1 MDTRPSRIAVALTVA
16 ALLPAGCSRNTDS
29 SPPTTTTTTTTTTA
43 PISTSTST
51 PATVT
56 TLGEI
61 ARWVGG
67 TTMIVWVEPDV
78 DSDERGEL
86 RRMIEAIPGV
96 GGVRFVGKEEAYAEF
111 ETMFAD
117 DPRMLAV
124 VSADRLPTSFRLEVD
139 LDDPETVA
147 EVRRLSTDPRFR
159 GIVEKEGPSQT
170 DLILE
175 LACVLGIAPLAIF
188 VVWMQPSSSSD
199 ENAAVIAR
207 IDASIENGDGIV
219 SYSYVDQEATYEEF
233 QELFADEPQLLEVV
247 TADVLPS
254 SYRIEATDFEAIEA
268 LAEQYERLAGVRNVV
283 SPDPDRCADL

>member
-1 MDTRPSRIAVALTVA
+1 MDTRPSRIAVAVLGAV
-16 ALLPAGCSRNTDS
+16 LLAAGCSQDSDS
-29 SPPTTTTTTTTTTA
+29 SPPMTTTTTTPVST
-43 PISTSTST
+43 STSTST

-61 ARWVGG
+61 DRWVDG
-67 TTMIVWVEPDV
+67 TTMIVWIEADV
-78 DSDERGEL
+78 DSDERGDL
-86 RRMIEAIPGV
+86 RRMVEAIPGV
-96 GGVRFVGKEEAYAEF
+96 DVRRFVGKEEAYAEF
-111 ETMFAD
+111 ESVFAD
-117 DPRMLAV
+117 DAQALAV
-124 VSADRLPTSFRLEVD
+124 VSADRLPTSFRLAVD

-147 EVRRLSTDPRFR
+147 AVRRLSADPRVR
-159 GIVEKEGPSQT
+159 EIVEKERPSQT